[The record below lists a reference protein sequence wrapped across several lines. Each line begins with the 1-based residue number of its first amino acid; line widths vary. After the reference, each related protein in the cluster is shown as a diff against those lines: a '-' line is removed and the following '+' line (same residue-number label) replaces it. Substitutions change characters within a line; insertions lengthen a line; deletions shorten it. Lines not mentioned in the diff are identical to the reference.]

1 MKPWTF
7 SSYLLLVGVAT
18 FILPTIGLFVEED
31 MKNFACQEGYVG
43 EMPQEYTDLWRSCRK
58 HCITT
63 KMSIILD
70 GKVWVYQLLVVLK
83 RLYPGPLGRDT
94 VNKMVDVILQCSDY
108 HQKAHG
114 TLVQYLCYRE
124 KVMWSCINKAAD

>member
-1 MKPWTF
+1 MKLWTF

-43 EMPQEYTDLWRSCRK
+43 EMPQEYTDFMEECHRDKTTSIECRK

-63 KMSIILD
+63 RMSIILD

-108 HQKAHG
+108 HQK
-114 TLVQYLCYRE
+114 
-124 KVMWSCINKAAD
+124 